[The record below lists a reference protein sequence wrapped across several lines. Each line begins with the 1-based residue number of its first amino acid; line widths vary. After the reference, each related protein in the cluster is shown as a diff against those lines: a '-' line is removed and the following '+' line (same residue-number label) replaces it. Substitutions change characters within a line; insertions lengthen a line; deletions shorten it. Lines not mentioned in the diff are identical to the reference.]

1 MHYLSPILFWTCLF
15 GGDSDEEDSGQEQ
28 ISGKDLLPKSDVTIA
43 IKKARLDSE
52 LLANLFSETSSKPS
66 TNKSLKEKRS
76 QKLDRKASTAHT

>member
-1 MHYLSPILFWTCLF
+1 M
-15 GGDSDEEDSGQEQ
+15 
-28 ISGKDLLPKSDVTIA
+28 PKSDVTIA